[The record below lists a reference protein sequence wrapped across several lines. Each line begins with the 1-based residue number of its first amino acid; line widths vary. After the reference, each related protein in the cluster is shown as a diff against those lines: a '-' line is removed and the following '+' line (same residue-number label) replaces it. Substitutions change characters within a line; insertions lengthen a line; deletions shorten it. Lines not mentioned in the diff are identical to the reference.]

1 MRGHRASRGRRERPV
16 SLRYEHDGEPEPAR
30 EQCAA
35 TRAAIELEVCTSISS
50 SRIFFMTFPCVW
62 QV

>member
-16 SLRYEHDGEPEPAR
+16 SLRYEHDGEPESVR
-30 EQCAA
+30 EQCAT
-35 TRAAIELEVCTSISS
+35 TRAGIELEFCTSIIS
-50 SRIFFMTFPCVW
+50 SRICFMMFPRVW